1 MRIVHVRKRLT
12 AFTSAYDQ
20 MSQYFPFI
28 VGAPLYFLGK
38 IQLGALVQVARAFGQ
53 VNSSLSFFVT
63 SYVGLADF
71 KAVLDRLTSFDDAIA
86 RAHEALDRAKGVTRA
101 ASPNSDLGL
110 KDVALNLPDGRALCR
125 VESFAFA
132 AHQPTLIVGPSG
144 VGKSTLL
151 RAIAGV
157 WPYGQGKISEP
168 TAKIVLLPQRPY
180 LPIGSLRDAIAYPA
194 PAGDLDDAAIR
205 AALAEV
211 GLAAF
216 AGRLDD
222 SDNWQMRL
230 SGGEQQR
237 LAVARAL
244 IAAPDWLFLDEA
256 TSALDEESECA
267 LYRTIAAKLPKTT
280 IVSIGHRSTLAA
292 FHRRSVALT
301 PRANAPATIIE
312 ATAAE

>member
-1 MRIVHVRKRLT
+1 
-12 AFTSAYDQ
+12 

-86 RAHEALDRAKGVTRA
+86 RAHVALDHAKGVTRC
-101 ASPNSDLGL
+101 ASPTADLAL
-110 KDVALNLPDGRALCR
+110 SNVALNLPDGRPLAR
-125 VESFAFA
+125 IESFQFA
-132 AHQPTLIVGPSG
+132 ARQPTLIVGPSG

-157 WPYGQGKISEP
+157 WPYGSGEIAEP
-168 TAKIVLLPQRPY
+168 QAKIMLLPQRPY
-180 LPIGSLRDAIAYPA
+180 FPIGTLRDAIAYPA
-194 PAGDLDDAAIR
+194 AGREPDDAAIR
-205 AALAEV
+205 LALTDV
-211 GLAAF
+211 GLAGF
-216 AGRLDD
+216 CDRLDV

-256 TSALDEESECA
+256 TSALDEASEGA
-267 LYRTIAAKLPKTT
+267 LYQAIAARLPKTT

-292 FHRRSVALT
+292 FHKRRVELV
-301 PRANAPATIIE
+301 PRANAPAAILE
-312 ATAAE
+312 GAPAE